1 MATRNYMCSV
11 PSCHAPAL
19 ARSLCNRHYLRWKKY
34 GDPQGGGPE
43 KVPDGEPLRFLR
55 HCLLVE
61 HDECIPWPFA
71 RKDHGQGCIWF
82 GDKLRVASNLLC
94 EWAHGAAPSDSH
106 QAAHSCG
113 NGHFGCVNKRHLSW
127 KTPTE
132 NAADRVTHGTDN
144 RGGKHPLSKI
154 TEADVLLIRAMRDK
168 VSQRELARRFGISQ
182 GTIFDIQTRK
192 TWRHI

>member
-1 MATRNYMCSV
+1 MAAKNYKCSV

-34 GDPQGGGPE
+34 GDPQGGGPD
-43 KVPDGEPLRFLR
+43 KTPDGAPVNFLR
-55 HCLLVE
+55 QCFRLE

-71 RKDHGQGCIWF
+71 RKDGGQGCLWF
-82 GDKLRVASNLLC
+82 DGKVRVASNLLC
-94 EWAHGAAPSDSH
+94 EWTHGPAPSDGH

-113 NGHFGCVNKRHLSW
+113 NGHIGCVNKRHLIW

-132 NAADRVTHGTDN
+132 NSADRVAHGTDN
-144 RGGKHPLSKI
+144 RGRKHPLSKL
-154 TEADVLLIRAMRDK
+154 ADTDVREIRAMRGE

-182 GTIFDIQTRK
+182 GTVFDIQNRK